1 MDQQRIDHVCGLTI
15 YPIFSVLK
23 IVYFFQSLEEEERED
38 YLEQEL
44 WVKANFEE
52 WKQEKEDAMRAK
64 LAQSGK
70 YKQYRRYMK
79 NHGPDR
85 MTFDDS

>member
-1 MDQQRIDHVCGLTI
+1 MIT
-15 YPIFSVLK
+15 FA
-23 IVYFFQSLEEEERED
+23 FQSMPDHERD
-38 YLEQEL
+38 DMMDQEL
-44 WVKANFEE
+44 WISENFKE
-52 WKQEKEDAMRAK
+52 WKQEKDDEMRIK
-64 LAQSGK
+64 MAQSGR

>member
-1 MDQQRIDHVCGLTI
+1 ME
-15 YPIFSVLK
+15 
-23 IVYFFQSLEEEERED
+23 IVRNAVRAEMISL
-38 YLEQEL
+38 LQ
-44 WVKANFEE
+44 E
-52 WKQEKEDAMRAK
+52 WKQEKEDEMRIK
-64 LAQSGK
+64 MAQSGR

>member
-1 MDQQRIDHVCGLTI
+1 MSETSMTRSFRLID
-15 YPIFSVLK
+15 
-23 IVYFFQSLEEEERED
+23 FQV
-38 YLEQEL
+38 
-44 WVKANFEE
+44 WKKA
-52 WKQEKEDAMRAK
+52 KEDEMRIK
-64 LAQSGK
+64 MAQSGR

>member
-1 MDQQRIDHVCGLTI
+1 M
-15 YPIFSVLK
+15 F
-23 IVYFFQSLEEEERED
+23 FFQALNDEHED
-38 YLEQEL
+38 YLDQEL
-44 WVKANFEE
+44 WITENFKE
-52 WKQEKEDAMRAK
+52 WKQIKEDEMRIK
-64 LAQSGK
+64 MAQSGR

>member
-1 MDQQRIDHVCGLTI
+1 MSADITQISCLYSPR
-15 YPIFSVLK
+15 
-23 IVYFFQSLEEEERED
+23 FQSLEEEERED

-44 WVKANFEE
+44 WVKSNFRE

-64 LAQSGK
+64 LAQSGR
-70 YKQYRRYMK
+70 YKAYRRYMR